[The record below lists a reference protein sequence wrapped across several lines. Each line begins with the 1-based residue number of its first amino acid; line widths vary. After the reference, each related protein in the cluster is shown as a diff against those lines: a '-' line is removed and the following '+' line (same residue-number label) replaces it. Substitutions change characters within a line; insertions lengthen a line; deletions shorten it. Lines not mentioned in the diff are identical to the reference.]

1 MDGATMAAEEHRLQK
16 LFHELDANKDGRIDI
31 HELTE
36 GLHKIGYSH
45 ITEEQILV
53 RFKYFFSNIKLQ
65 HFKHSPKFWDAE
77 KSDLIYRHPKKVIL
91 STNLCNIKSHQ
102 ETKRIPIGR
111 GISRKSMV
119 VYKGLWA
126 HNNF

>member
-53 RFKYFFSNIKLQ
+53 RFKYFFFQ
-65 HFKHSPKFWDAE
+65 
-77 KSDLIYRHPKKVIL
+77 IL
-91 STNLCNIKSHQ
+91 SCNISNYQ
-102 ETKRIPIGR
+102 LGFYIQNYG
-111 GISRKSMV
+111 
-119 VYKGLWA
+119 
-126 HNNF
+126 F

>member
-53 RFKYFFSNIKLQ
+53 RFRYSFQ
-65 HFKHSPKFWDAE
+65 T
-77 KSDLIYRHPKKVIL
+77 LI
-91 STNLCNIKSHQ
+91 CNISNLSFSKTS
-102 ETKRIPIGR
+102 TLM
-111 GISRKSMV
+111 S
-119 VYKGLWA
+119 
-126 HNNF
+126 